1 MIADRQ
7 MHQILGD
14 LFSAGMETVKTTLE
28 WAVILMLHHPE
39 AARAVQDELDYVVG
53 RKRMPSLEDLPF
65 LPITEATILEVLRR
79 SSIVPLGTTHATT
92 R

>member
-1 MIADRQ
+1 MQ
-7 MHQILGD
+7 QILGD
-14 LFSAGMETVKTTLE
+14 LFSAGMETIKTTIQ
-28 WAVILMLHHPE
+28 WSVILMLHYPK
-39 AARAVQDELDYVVG
+39 AAKAVQEELDQVVG
-53 RKRMPSLEDLPF
+53 RSRMPSLDDLPY